1 MKHLIYTFCILS
13 LFACSNN
20 KQEAAQTYSPTPT
33 GLQGIQSSNGGTTAS
48 ASTQANANSGALNPA
63 HGAPGHR
70 CDIAVGAPL
79 NSPAAQT
86 AAAPTPQPVTTQQV
100 TTQPAPTPSTTPT
113 VNEKGQKLN
122 PAHGMPGHKCEIA
135 VGAPL
140 DSKPT
145 QSTPPSPQASTT
157 PTPVKT
163 TTAAAAPLFNEK
175 GKRLN
180 PEHGKPGHKCEIAVG
195 APLT

>member
-13 LFACSNN
+13 LLACSNN

-33 GLQGIQSSNGGTTAS
+33 GLQGIQSSNGGTAAAPAS
-48 ASTQANANSGALNPA
+48 TSTTQANANSGALNPA

-79 NSPAAQT
+79 NSAPAQT
-86 AAAPTPQPVTTQQV
+86 STPTTQQVTTQQV
-100 TTQPAPTPSTTPT
+100 TTQQPTTTVTPQAPTTSTVPT

-122 PAHGMPGHKCEIA
+122 PAHGMPGHKCEIQ

-140 DSKPT
+140 
-145 QSTPPSPQASTT
+145 
-157 PTPVKT
+157 
-163 TTAAAAPLFNEK
+163 N
-175 GKRLN
+175 
-180 PEHGKPGHKCEIAVG
+180 
-195 APLT
+195 

>member
-13 LFACSNN
+13 LFACTNN

-33 GLQGIQSSNGGTTAS
+33 GLQGIQASNVAS
-48 ASTQANANSGALNPA
+48 AANTQANANSGALNPA

-86 AAAPTPQPVTTQQV
+86 ATAPVTQQVTTQQV
-100 TTQPAPTPSTTPT
+100 TAQQPTTTSATPT

-145 QSTPPSPQASTT
+145 QNPSPAPQASATT
-157 PTPVKT
+157 TPVKA
-163 TTAAAAPLFNEK
+163 TTAAATPMFNEK
-175 GKRLN
+175 GQRLN